1 MSLKLKMQQ
10 PNKTYVAECNRLLGG
25 RTINVTVIDKGE
37 LVTRSVHIRK
47 TMFVHYEHG
56 GSKLKR
62 GTAMK
67 FRDHDVL
74 VSPIGAKL
82 NVRKKG
88 VKVDYGEIVRI
99 SSRG

>member
-1 MSLKLKMQQ
+1 MLQ
-10 PNKTYVAECNRLLGG
+10 PNKAYVDECNRLLAG
-25 RTINVTVIDKGE
+25 RMVNVTIIQEGE
-37 LVTRSVHIRK
+37 PMTRSVHIRK
-47 TMFVHYEHG
+47 TMFVHYVHG
-56 GSKLKR
+56 GSKPKR

-88 VKVDYGEIVRI
+88 VKIDYAEIIRI